1 MAFLD
6 PKRDSTF
13 KYVFAEHPD
22 VLIDMLNAILPLKVP
37 IVSLEY
43 LPPELLPRQTQKKA
57 SIVDV
62 RCRDNLNRHFI
73 VEMQVAHR
81 KNLRKRMLYN
91 AAKIIANELYPSQ
104 DFDQVRV
111 TYSLCFLEETMYP
124 HKEEWFHPFRISHE
138 NFDDQL
144 LDGMEWFFVELGKW
158 KKLDNFSITS
168 RRDVWLSFLS
178 HPEKLDT
185 MLTAEYEN
193 EYKEARKALRLIDKD
208 KYTPEQLWAME
219 RNADEL
225 YFAWEAMKMDIDE
238 ARKEGEA
245 TGEAKGTAK
254 GKSAGIV
261 EGQQLL
267 ISALNDLKQGK
278 SINEVASL
286 YNFEVSFL
294 ESLYNQ
300 FISK

>member
-22 VLIDMLNAILPLKVP
+22 VLIDMLNAILPLKDP

-43 LPPELLPRQTQKKA
+43 LPPELLPRQTQKKS

-91 AAKIIANELYPSQ
+91 AAKIIANELYPSE
-104 DFDQVRV
+104 DFDQLRV
-111 TYSLCFLEETMYP
+111 TYSLCFLEGTMYP
-124 HKEEWFHPFRISHE
+124 HKQEWFHPFRISHE
-138 NFDDQL
+138 NFDDHM

-158 KKLDNFSITS
+158 RKLGNFSITS

-178 HPEKLDT
+178 HLEKLDT
-185 MLTAEYEN
+185 MLTTEYEN
-193 EYKEARKALRLIDKD
+193 EYKEARKALRLIDKA

-238 ARKEGEA
+238 ATKEGE
-245 TGEAKGTAK
+245 AK
-254 GKSAGIV
+254 GKSAGII

-267 ISALNDLKQGK
+267 ISAFNDLKQGK
-278 SINEVASL
+278 SINDVAEL

>member
-1 MAFLD
+1 
-6 PKRDSTF
+6 
-13 KYVFAEHPD
+13 
-22 VLIDMLNAILPLKVP
+22 
-37 IVSLEY
+37 
-43 LPPELLPRQTQKKA
+43 LLPRQTQKKA

-111 TYSLCFLEETMYP
+111 TYSLCFLEGTMYP

-168 RRDVWLSFLS
+168 RRDVWLLFLS

-193 EYKEARKALRLIDKD
+193 EYKEARKALRLIDKA

-238 ARKEGEA
+238 ATK
-245 TGEAKGTAK
+245 
-254 GKSAGIV
+254 AGIS

-278 SINEVASL
+278 SIIEVASL

>member
-1 MAFLD
+1 
-6 PKRDSTF
+6 
-13 KYVFAEHPD
+13 
-22 VLIDMLNAILPLKVP
+22 
-37 IVSLEY
+37 
-43 LPPELLPRQTQKKA
+43 
-57 SIVDV
+57 
-62 RCRDNLNRHFI
+62 
-73 VEMQVAHR
+73 
-81 KNLRKRMLYN
+81 
-91 AAKIIANELYPSQ
+91 
-104 DFDQVRV
+104 
-111 TYSLCFLEETMYP
+111 
-124 HKEEWFHPFRISHE
+124 
-138 NFDDQL
+138 
-144 LDGMEWFFVELGKW
+144 MEWFFVELGKW

-168 RRDVWLSFLS
+168 KRDVWLSFLS

-193 EYKEARKALRLIDKD
+193 EYKEARKALRLIDKA

-238 ARKEGEA
+238 ATKA
-245 TGEAKGTAK
+245 WI
-254 GKSAGIV
+254 S
-261 EGQQLL
+261 EGQKLL

-278 SINEVASL
+278 SIIEVASL

>member
-1 MAFLD
+1 
-6 PKRDSTF
+6 
-13 KYVFAEHPD
+13 
-22 VLIDMLNAILPLKVP
+22 
-37 IVSLEY
+37 
-43 LPPELLPRQTQKKA
+43 
-57 SIVDV
+57 
-62 RCRDNLNRHFI
+62 
-73 VEMQVAHR
+73 
-81 KNLRKRMLYN
+81 
-91 AAKIIANELYPSQ
+91 
-104 DFDQVRV
+104 
-111 TYSLCFLEETMYP
+111 
-124 HKEEWFHPFRISHE
+124 
-138 NFDDQL
+138 
-144 LDGMEWFFVELGKW
+144 MEWFFVELGKW

-193 EYKEARKALRLIDKD
+193 EYKEARKALRLIDKA

-238 ARKEGEA
+238 ATKDGE
-245 TGEAKGTAK
+245 TK

-294 ESLYNQ
+294 ESLYKQ

>member
-1 MAFLD
+1 
-6 PKRDSTF
+6 
-13 KYVFAEHPD
+13 
-22 VLIDMLNAILPLKVP
+22 
-37 IVSLEY
+37 
-43 LPPELLPRQTQKKA
+43 
-57 SIVDV
+57 
-62 RCRDNLNRHFI
+62 
-73 VEMQVAHR
+73 
-81 KNLRKRMLYN
+81 
-91 AAKIIANELYPSQ
+91 
-104 DFDQVRV
+104 
-111 TYSLCFLEETMYP
+111 
-124 HKEEWFHPFRISHE
+124 
-138 NFDDQL
+138 
-144 LDGMEWFFVELGKW
+144 MEWFFVELGKW

-193 EYKEARKALRLIDKD
+193 EYKEARKALRLIDKA

-238 ARKEGEA
+238 ATKEGE
-245 TGEAKGTAK
+245 AK

-261 EGQQLL
+261 EGQMKL